1 MFPIVFGIRVLSR
14 SVTPHN
20 AAVLGR
26 DQVQI
31 RLAENGGDS
40 TQDRCAFDVN
50 DLKTP
55 LAPTPTA
62 VSCGDAPQ
70 LRQRAA
76 DERRRSDEVKSDQE
90 KITLGT
96 RASYPASLAIVADLT

>member
-40 TQDRCAFDVN
+40 TQDRCAFHVN
-50 DLKTP
+50 DLDA
-55 LAPTPTA
+55 LFDEFRSHGLQEEISQFE
-62 VSCGDAPQ
+62 VERHDAP
-70 LRQRAA
+70 RGRCSRGRA
-76 DERRRSDEVKSDQE
+76 
-90 KITLGT
+90 
-96 RASYPASLAIVADLT
+96 